1 MNILLLSQGI
11 ELKAQTD
18 IAKKRYQKLDNML
31 VFDKT
36 FKEKTLA
43 NYSKSNLIYNSNDSF
58 YKYDRDSKKIDKMF
72 RKLNYFFLAELFRE
86 KKYLK
91 TKREKT
97 KRKKTHVYD
106 TPSEF
111 YYKFQERWIQ

>member
-31 VFDKT
+31 V
-36 FKEKTLA
+36 
-43 NYSKSNLIYNSNDSF
+43 
-58 YKYDRDSKKIDKMF
+58 F